1 MPIASASRDADESP
15 IEVDVDVAAQ
25 CPVIVYNCSRLGRTA
40 NPPRRSLSD
49 LFRFGRWR

>member
-1 MPIASASRDADESP
+1 MPIASASCSSVESTD
-15 IEVDVDVAAQ
+15 EVDGDVMAQ

-40 NPPRRSLSD
+40 NPPRRSISD

>member
-1 MPIASASRDADESP
+1 MPIASASHSAVEST
-15 IEVDVDVAAQ
+15 EQVDDDVASP